1 MNETYQPKSGHPRRD
16 HPLRPEPAGLGGI
29 HGEVHLA
36 ARHLSKVAAVDL
48 VAGQRNPEVD
58 TINDDNCCK
67 KLDLFISTIKYFQ
80 LKKMAYLFEAII
92 IKLKVNLIP

>member
-29 HGEVHLA
+29 HGKVHLA

-58 TINDDNCCK
+58 FKDTINDDNCYK
-67 KLDLFISTIKYFQ
+67 TLHLFIGTIKYFQ
-80 LKKMAYLFEAII
+80 F
-92 IKLKVNLIP
+92 